1 MPMPSGSP
9 SEQNPAKAT
18 PPGEGE
24 RRAQRGL
31 TRQYSSAA
39 AAIYAALE
47 RGELDWVG
55 LAARDAGIADD
66 LVLGLPGRVVGH
78 QFKTSQFPGR
88 FRVRTLLVGA
98 DGLLQPLTIAWQA
111 LKRRHP
117 GLAVEI
123 RLVTNDYPSITD
135 RLIDT
140 GEHSASFIAEFVE
153 HSTRPLSDW
162 RTSRWGALIDELSA
176 ASGLCEQ
183 DFDQFLQSLRI
194 LTGTAADFVQTNRLT
209 PEGARLAS
217 EIATI
222 LPRLVADPRDKDM
235 WTRAELLKELGWRD
249 GADVKHVH
257 KFPVGAYVQRNAM
270 TEAALRDS
278 IRIHNSG
285 YVSLVGPPGAG
296 KSTLLQTA
304 IESEEDMF
312 VARYLAFVPGVG
324 QGVGR
329 GEADDFFDDIATQLK
344 QTGLRGLRYRDQT
357 LNERREQ
364 FELLLREAGDRFAR
378 ESIRTLIVIDG
389 LDHVPREERPQR
401 SFLAELPLPSSVPVG
416 VLFVLGTQQ
425 VNLDDIKPAIQD
437 QASDTARRINVTPL
451 GREAV
456 HRMADLMRLSTNID
470 RDSIFDLSRGHPLV
484 AHYLIEALREADSDA
499 SDALLAGEMTFDG
512 NVETIYESAWRGI
525 RNDADARNVLDYLAR
540 SEAPMPLELLIHAV
554 SESAVER
561 ALNATRHL
569 LNEGLHGWGVFHNS
583 FRLFII
589 DKPRVR
595 LGKADP
601 DYGKHVY
608 RKLAELARAAPNNS
622 PQRWLELRYLARAEE
637 HAAVLALATPAR
649 FRQQLADRRSYP
661 ELNADLRLA
670 FTSAKYSYEPLKVFQ
685 LLLIQDEIGRR
696 WSACEEAPA
705 IVQALLHVGDLDG
718 AVAFVEQAPDQG
730 YEVVDALLK
739 AGEFSR
745 ARALFDQLEPLQQL
759 LNRSS
764 HGNIVET
771 HELHDWVKRVIH
783 FRDSEQICWAI
794 RRLSRAARLSGIGT
808 DQEDVDELAIELN
821 IAAALAF
828 ISVQDNVSVHE
839 IGERFAVGADSLVLL
854 KVKAGLVAADR
865 GNVDSALKHFKD
877 ALSEIHFDRVA
888 SSWRRDAAV
897 FAAVHGDVKLAEGI
911 FVDLQFPPLVDLEHC
926 IDQDAPEKMVRA
938 ILDYSML
945 AAMLGK
951 QVSAT
956 FTSDHHALRALKF
969 HAEAIGSVL
978 GRALIEPSSVHPGE
992 VSRAARAALNH
1003 LESLLVGDYERH
1015 ALHHLVLAIPVLGKA
1030 LVQASA
1036 LCGEQEFNG
1045 TLTEFDRAFGK
1056 PNGMKRPYMDLRRAV
1071 AVEIYRC
1078 TGNTVQ
1084 SSSCLMPM
1092 GEALLEMTPEGQIN
1106 ELAKLAVA
1114 FAQIGNIDRAQA
1126 LLCRIPYE
1134 TLGYALEPKKDPRY
1148 AMWQK
1153 ILQRANEVDPHGQH
1167 GRVSLFLR
1175 QVNGMTMTEGYSAA
1189 CRLAAPLLKEAA
1201 TCDANTGWET
1211 GKQLLERSAIGWA
1224 QMVDALLFGLVK
1236 HHPDLALTATIS
1248 WCELALPYYK
1258 EQYLAASELGE
1269 FIVIAITNAPSKDVH
1284 AIANVLLG
1292 AIEAESRAHE
1302 RAALLNKLLEVATA
1316 RGVCT
1321 RAMKDARFRWMTESP
1336 PPSQWYTPSRY
1347 DSVES
1352 LLELNAKLEE
1362 DATTGRVGYEA
1373 ALAFRRLAPDSEL
1386 DLAMTIFERWDSI
1399 QGDSRARSIVV
1410 NLSIDSG
1417 KIDIACSL
1425 LEDYKVG
1432 NNDRATWTE
1441 RNGGISLRYFKDKI
1455 RLQGSHVH
1463 KEAYDNFVASL
1474 AAGRESIMYVLLE
1487 YDDIF
1492 STLTDVPDW
1501 AGMWDLLAEQLA
1513 TTREFALGE
1522 VVDAFDESSLSDED
1536 LIASLFAWAL
1546 SLPLDELRRHACS
1559 GALRLDTCIGKQ
1571 VFVALVRRLLVGR
1584 DDEPADG
1591 IMLLLLDTSDRA
1603 APELSREVL
1612 QLTNHADFA
1621 VAESSSILARRWGLV
1636 VCPEVDAL
1644 PSFYSLILEADDT
1657 FMRPHLVDSATGS
1670 MVVEDTSGWTYAFED
1685 EIKMLAH
1692 VGVSI
1697 SSIRL
1702 RCSMF
1707 INQWG
1712 GLDAFG
1718 TAATNRLQAKLRQ
1731 LDLIMPHAR
1740 PHMAA
1745 AARAFRHVAG
1755 ELRRAGMI
1763 PEEAKPLLLHM
1774 MGYPSPRPKLI
1785 IPEARPAFI
1794 SRPVLDDANWRTQE
1808 EDWLNGDESDLLP
1821 PIVTNNCV
1829 VAEVSEFHFR
1839 KSCRN
1844 FHYHRVR
1851 APGLELGEHDQYFE
1865 GFELLPR
1872 ATWIGRIVANSKSPA
1887 SSLARGLLVSRIP
1900 EVPRHRLTICPHWL
1914 LRLGW
1919 HPHPSNELVFMDKSN
1934 ALVARIVWWRDG
1946 GPVDVNDDVI
1956 WGEGAYISLT
1966 MDGKQQVE
1974 VIMGPLNVRVHVR
1987 RSYESESNQG
1997 VVRSRLI
2004 SSREN

>member
-1 MPMPSGSP
+1 
-9 SEQNPAKAT
+9 
-18 PPGEGE
+18 
-24 RRAQRGL
+24 
-31 TRQYSSAA
+31 
-39 AAIYAALE
+39 LE

-55 LAARDAGIADD
+55 LADRAAGIADD

-78 QFKTSQFPGR
+78 QFKTAQFPGT

-123 RLVTNDYPSITD
+123 RLVTNDYPSTTD

-140 GEHSASFIAEFVE
+140 GEHSAAFIAEFVE

-162 RTSRWGALIDELSA
+162 RTSRWGELIDELSA

-183 DFDQFLQSLRI
+183 DFDQFLKSLRI
-194 LTGTAADFVQTNRLT
+194 LHGTAADFVQTNRLT

-217 EIATI
+217 EIATV
-222 LPRLVADPRDKDM
+222 LPRLVADARDKDQ
-235 WTRAELLKELGWRD
+235 WTRAELLQELGWRD
-249 GADVKHVH
+249 NADVHHVH
-257 KFPVGAYVQRNAM
+257 QFPVGAYVQRNAM
-270 TEAALRDS
+270 TEAALRDA
-278 IRIHNSG
+278 IRMHNSG

-296 KSTLLQTA
+296 KSTLLQA
-304 IESEEDMF
+304 SLESEEGTFM
-312 VARYLAFVPGVG
+312 ARYLAFVPGVG

-344 QTGLRGLRYRDQT
+344 RTGLRGLRYRDQS
-357 LNERREQ
+357 LHERREQ
-364 FELLLREAGDRFAR
+364 FEVLLREAGDRFAR
-378 ESIRTLIVIDG
+378 EAIRTLIVIDG

-401 SFLAELPLPSSVPVG
+401 SFLAELPLPSSVPIG
-416 VLFVLGTQQ
+416 VLFVLGTQR

-437 QASDTARRINVTPL
+437 QASETARRINVTPL

-456 HRMADLMRLSTNID
+456 HRMADLMRLSASID

-499 SDALLAGEMTFDG
+499 SDALLAGAMTFDG
-512 NVETIYESAWRGI
+512 DVEAIYESAWRDI
-525 RNDADARNVLDYLAR
+525 RNDAEARNVLDYLAR

-554 SESAVER
+554 SEAAVER

-589 DKPRVR
+589 DKPRAR
-595 LGKADP
+595 LGKPDP

-608 RKLAELARAAPNNS
+608 RELAELARAAPNDS

-661 ELNADLRLA
+661 ELRADLRLA
-670 FTSAKYSYEPLKVFQ
+670 FTSAKYSYDPLKVFQ

-718 AVAFVEQAPDQG
+718 AVAFVEQAPAQG

-759 LNRSS
+759 LNGAS
-764 HGNIVET
+764 HGNPVEVF
-771 HELHDWVKRVIH
+771 ELHDWAQRVIH
-783 FRDSEQICWAI
+783 FRDSEQICLAI
-794 RRLSRAARLSGIGT
+794 RRLSKAARLSSIGT
-808 DQEDVDELAIELN
+808 GQEDNDELAIELR

-828 ISVQDNVSVHE
+828 VSVQDNVNVYE
-839 IGERFAVGADSLVLL
+839 VGNRFDIDAASLVHL

-865 GNVDSALKHFKD
+865 GSVDSALRYFED
-877 ALSEIHFDRVA
+877 AVSGINIDRVA
-888 SSWRRDAAV
+888 NSWRRNAAV
-897 FAAVHGDVKLAEGI
+897 FAAVHGDVKLAERI
-911 FVDLQFPPLVDLEHC
+911 YEDLRFPPLADLEHFT
-926 IDQDAPEKMVRA
+926 DQDAPEKMARA
-938 ILDYSML
+938 ILEYSML

-956 FTSDHHALRALKF
+956 FTSDQHALRALKF

-978 GRALIEPSSVHPGE
+978 GRARIEPSSVHPGE
-992 VSRAARAALNH
+992 VSRVARAALTYLDCFLDGNGE
-1003 LESLLVGDYERH
+1003 LH

-1030 LVQASA
+1030 LVQASV
-1036 LCGEQEFNG
+1036 LCGEQEFNA
-1045 TLTEFDRAFGK
+1045 TLSEFDRAFGEA
-1056 PNGMKRPYMDLRRAV
+1056 NGTNRAYIDLRREV
-1071 AVEIYRC
+1071 AVEIFRC
-1078 TGNTVQ
+1078 TGNTVHA
-1084 SSSCLMPM
+1084 SRCLKPM
-1092 GEALLEMTPEGQIN
+1092 VEALLENTPEEQIN
-1106 ELAKLAVA
+1106 GLAKLAVA
-1114 FAQIGNIDRAQA
+1114 FAQIGNISTAKG
-1126 LLCRIPYE
+1126 LLCRIPNE
-1134 TLGYALEPKKDPRY
+1134 SLGYALAPKKDPQY
-1148 AMWQK
+1148 AMWRE
-1153 ILQRANEVDPHGQH
+1153 ILQRANEVDPHGRH
-1167 GRVSLFLR
+1167 DRVNLLLR
-1175 QVNGMTMTEGYSAA
+1175 QVNGMMMTEGYSAA
-1189 CRLAAPLLKEAA
+1189 YRLAAPLLKEAA
-1201 TCDANTGWET
+1201 TCDAQTGWET
-1211 GKQLLERSAIGWA
+1211 GKQLVERSAIGWA

-1236 HHPDLALTATIS
+1236 HRPDLVLTATIS

-1258 EQYLAASELGE
+1258 EHYFAASELGE
-1269 FIVIAITNAPSKDVH
+1269 FIEIAITNAPSTNIHTV
-1284 AIANVLLG
+1284 ANVLLG

-1302 RAALLNKLLEVATA
+1302 RTALLNKLLEAATA
-1316 RGVCT
+1316 RGVCI
-1321 RAMKDARFRWMTESP
+1321 RAMKDARVRWMTESP
-1336 PPSQWYTPSRY
+1336 PPRQWYTPSRY
-1347 DSVES
+1347 DNVQS
-1352 LLELNAKLEE
+1352 LLELNTKLEE
-1362 DATTGRVGYEA
+1362 DATTGKVGYEA
-1373 ALAFRRLAPDSEL
+1373 TQAFSRLAPDSEL

-1399 QGDSRARSIVV
+1399 RGDSRARSIVV
-1410 NLSIDSG
+1410 NLAIDSG

-1425 LEDYKVG
+1425 LEDYEIS

-1487 YDDIF
+1487 HDEIL

-1501 AGMWDLLAEQLA
+1501 AGMWDLLAEQLT
-1513 TTREFALGE
+1513 TTREFALGK
-1522 VVDAFDESSLSDED
+1522 VVAALDASSLSDDD
-1536 LIASLFAWAL
+1536 LIASLFGWAL
-1546 SLPLDELRRHACS
+1546 SLPLSELRRHAFT
-1559 GALRLDTCIGKQ
+1559 GALRLEASIGKQ

-1612 QLTNHADFA
+1612 QLTDHADFA

-1636 VCPEVDAL
+1636 LRPEDEAL

-1657 FMRPHLVDSATGS
+1657 FVRPHLVDSATGS
-1670 MVVEDTSGWTYAFED
+1670 MVVEDPYGWTYAFED
-1685 EIKMLAH
+1685 QINLLATT
-1692 VGVSI
+1692 GVSV

-1712 GLDAFG
+1712 GLEAFG
-1718 TAATNRLQAKLRQ
+1718 IGANKRLEAKLRQ
-1731 LDLIMPHAR
+1731 LDLKMPHAR
-1740 PHMAA
+1740 AHMAA
-1745 AARAFRHVAG
+1745 AARAFRYVAG

-1763 PEEAKPLLLHM
+1763 PEEAKPILLYM
-1774 MGYPSPRPKLI
+1774 MGYPAPRPKLI
-1785 IPEARPAFI
+1785 IPATRPTFI
-1794 SRPVLDDANWRTQE
+1794 CRPVLDDANWKTQE

-1821 PIVTNNCV
+1821 LMLTNDTV

-1839 KSCRN
+1839 KLRRN
-1844 FHYHRVR
+1844 FHFRRVR
-1851 APGLELGEHDQYFE
+1851 APGLELGENDQDFQ
-1865 GFELLPR
+1865 GFELLPG
-1872 ATWIGRIVANSKSPA
+1872 ATWIGRISPNSQSPA
-1887 SSLARGLLVSRIP
+1887 SSLVRGLMVSWIP
-1900 EVPRHRLTICPHWL
+1900 EVPRYRLTICPHWL

-1919 HPHPSNELVFMDKSN
+1919 HPHPSNELLFMDKSN
-1934 ALVARIVWWRDG
+1934 ALVARIIWWRDG
-1946 GPVDVNDDVI
+1946 GPVDVDDDVI

-1966 MDGKQQVE
+1966 MAGQQQVE
-1974 VIMGPLNVRVHVR
+1974 DLMGPLNVRVHVR

-1997 VVRSRLI
+1997 VEKSRLV